1 MTDANFSLA
10 RDVALNAFH
19 VILPPETEHPN
30 DGAPKPPRPAQARAS
45 EEPTLTL
52 TLTLTL
58 ALALALTLTLTL
70 TLTPTLTR
78 CSTCSL
84 RWSIRSPQGATRW
97 WARRRWRRG

>member
-1 MTDANFSLA
+1 VTDANFSLA

-52 TLTLTL
+52 TLTL
-58 ALALALTLTLTL
+58 ALTLTL
-70 TLTPTLTR
+70 P
-78 CSTCSL
+78 
-84 RWSIRSPQGATRW
+84 
-97 WARRRWRRG
+97 